1 MSMVLREELS
11 EGIVAI
17 TLNRPESLNA
27 LSPALFSE
35 LNQIVTELSKQTDS
49 VGCVI
54 LRGAGR
60 CFSAG
65 NDLKAVR
72 SGVKAK
78 EKFFQAKTIDLVEK
92 LPQPTIASVHGHCL
106 TGALELALA
115 CDLMITSESANLA
128 DTHGKWGMV
137 PGWGMS
143 VRLPR
148 RVGLL
153 KAKEMMFTGMSINGL
168 QAVEIGLSSQCVAD
182 DHLKVSTLDL
192 AESIVKNSWHTN
204 FADKKLFLDNENHFH
219 DASLKMEREQS
230 ASVASDMHERVKRG
244 FKS

>member
-1 MSMVLREELS
+1 
-11 EGIVAI
+11 
-17 TLNRPESLNA
+17 
-27 LSPALFSE
+27 
-35 LNQIVTELSKQTDS
+35 
-49 VGCVI
+49 
-54 LRGAGR
+54 
-60 CFSAG
+60 
-65 NDLKAVR
+65 
-72 SGVKAK
+72 
-78 EKFFQAKTIDLVEK
+78 
-92 LPQPTIASVHGHCL
+92 
-106 TGALELALA
+106 
-115 CDLMITSESANLA
+115 
-128 DTHGKWGMV
+128 
-137 PGWGMS
+137 MS

-230 ASVASDMHERVKRG
+230 ASVASDMHERVKQG